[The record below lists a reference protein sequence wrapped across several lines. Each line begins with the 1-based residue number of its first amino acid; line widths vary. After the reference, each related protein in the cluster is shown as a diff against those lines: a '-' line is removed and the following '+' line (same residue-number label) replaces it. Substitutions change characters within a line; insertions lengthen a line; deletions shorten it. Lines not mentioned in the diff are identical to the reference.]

1 MLIVLVELISMKTH
15 ICTWPPI
22 NMKKDRQYNVV
33 LFNEKMA
40 VQHCPMRDT
49 QDENHDHLN

>member
-1 MLIVLVELISMKTH
+1 MLIVLAELIGMKTH

-22 NMKKDRQYNVV
+22 NTKKDRQYNVV